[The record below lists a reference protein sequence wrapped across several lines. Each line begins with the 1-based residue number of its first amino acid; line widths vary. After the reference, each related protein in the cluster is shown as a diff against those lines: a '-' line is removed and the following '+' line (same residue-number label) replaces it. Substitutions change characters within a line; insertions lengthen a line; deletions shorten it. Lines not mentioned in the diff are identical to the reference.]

1 MKSIFKKIKNMI
13 PYILLVAVYFFFVN
27 LEARKSQNG
36 NSEQIRSQKDEK
48 SLNSSNDNIITIKIP
63 VMPYKQK

>member
-36 NSEQIRSQKDEK
+36 HSEQIRSQKDEK